1 MKRSSQRLLWRGALG
16 GAAGGLL
23 WVLLLS
29 AFARRDANILYTFFL
44 TALFVVPISTA
55 VGMVAGWVVVEF
67 HAITKKSYGLLMRAV
82 VGVVCSAVAAS
93 IVWAFVNMIITGEEP
108 IAWRTKYWLSYSIIV
123 GVLTGGMIGNQSAS
137 E

>member
-1 MKRSSQRLLWRGALG
+1 MKRSSRKLLWRGALG

-29 AFARRDANILYTFFL
+29 AFERRDAYTQYAFFL
-44 TALFVVPISTA
+44 TALLVVPISTA
-55 VGMVAGWVVVEF
+55 VGMIAGWVVVEL
-67 HAITKKSYGLLMRAV
+67 HAITKKSYGLLMRAI
-82 VGVVCSAVAAS
+82 VGVACSAVAAAT
-93 IVWAFVNMIITGEEP
+93 VWAFVNMIKTGEEP

-123 GVLTGGMIGNQSAS
+123 GVLAGVMIGKQSAS